1 MEIIEPTK
9 DFNFAK
15 LSLMNPQIIQDGT
28 SYFSKIAFTNSGN
41 NNKDKSLYIQLP
53 KCKTKQGIV
62 TTKKEKYC
70 DLVFEKNGTSETD
83 DLLEWIDHLEKKC
96 QELIDSKKKIWF
108 HNDITLEDIENMMT
122 PICRLY
128 KSGKSILLRTFI
140 DVVKKTGKEKC
151 LVYDE
156 RENVLSLDD
165 IKETQYVI
173 PLLLVDGIIF
183 STKSFEI
190 SIKAIQ
196 FMVCENDVEEDEK
209 EEDVN
214 KCLITKKDQTTITT
228 TAATSQTQVTS
239 ETVQST
245 TVQAATEVVSA
256 SPIEIIPSSSTSSI
270 VNTVSEIKQ
279 TNHDVKVNQELVDEQ
294 ELVVFNE
301 KLMSESKDNI
311 FKKVCDNN
319 IINDNNKNNI
329 EEIEEVQFDF
339 DNIKETVIIKS
350 ANEIYKNLI
359 SNAIEL
365 KQKYINAL
373 LVAKKFKEKYKL
385 KDNTHGRI
393 RLYDLEDE
401 VVE

>member
-228 TAATSQTQVTS
+228 TAAT
-239 ETVQST
+239 
-245 TVQAATEVVSA
+245 EVVSA

-270 VNTVSEIKQ
+270 VNTVSEINQ
-279 TNHDVKVNQELVDEQ
+279 INHDVKANQEPVDEQ
-294 ELVVFNE
+294 ELVVVNE

-359 SNAIEL
+359 SIAIEL

-385 KDNTHGRI
+385 KDNNMYGRI